1 MRPLYEEGA
10 GTEGREAKRTFA
22 VLDHAAGDGVGG
34 LVTVV
39 GGKFT
44 TYRLMAERAADA
56 VARTWRDQA
65 VRHQELCIARC
76 AHPA

>member
-1 MRPLYEEGA
+1 MPSR
-10 GTEGREAKRTFA
+10 
-22 VLDHAAGDGVGG
+22 DGVGG

-56 VARTWRDQA
+56 VCAQLGVTKPCVTR
-65 VRHQELCIARC
+65 ELR
-76 AHPA
+76 